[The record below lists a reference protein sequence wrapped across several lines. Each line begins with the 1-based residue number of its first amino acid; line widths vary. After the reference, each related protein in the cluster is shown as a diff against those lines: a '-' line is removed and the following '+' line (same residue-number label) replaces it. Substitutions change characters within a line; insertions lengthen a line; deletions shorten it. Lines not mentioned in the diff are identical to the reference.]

1 MYLDF
6 YQLKSPP
13 FPSTPDPT
21 LLFGSASHTAALDAL
36 AAGIATRQ
44 GFVVITGP
52 PGVGKTTVVHAY
64 LARLAPPPRTTVVLW
79 QARLT
84 FRELLV
90 LLARRF
96 EVPVQMDALG
106 AMLTQLHQRFR
117 HEAQQGCPVAL
128 LIDEAQ
134 DLPLETLAQLPL
146 LAPLTASQASCL
158 SIGLV
163 GQPALLR
170 HLRRRRLRRV
180 AQRIGRHATL
190 RPLTKAESLAYIRQ
204 RVARVALPGGPLFT
218 QGALLALVHHAHGV
232 PRDLNR
238 LCTTGL
244 QAGYWAQQQ
253 PITANLVQQV
263 LAVSPGGQPFPLG
276 RLGFAATAGFVLV
289 ASFLWVAP
297 FHPRPPALD
306 RRPVARVQPGSEA
319 VQSTS
324 TPSPR
329 RALSQAPGEGDL
341 PLGPWEAGERQ
352 RLDLP
357 LALPLP
363 GVPPTLP
370 ARPTSRAP
378 TPAPAPPRQRPPRL
392 GAGQGLNFLSNY

>member
-1 MYLDF
+1 
-6 YQLKSPP
+6 
-13 FPSTPDPT
+13 
-21 LLFGSASHTAALDAL
+21 
-36 AAGIATRQ
+36 
-44 GFVVITGP
+44 
-52 PGVGKTTVVHAY
+52 
-64 LARLAPPPRTTVVLW
+64 
-79 QARLT
+79 
-84 FRELLV
+84 
-90 LLARRF
+90 
-96 EVPVQMDALG
+96 
-106 AMLTQLHQRFR
+106 
-117 HEAQQGCPVAL
+117 
-128 LIDEAQ
+128 
-134 DLPLETLAQLPL
+134 
-146 LAPLTASQASCL
+146 
-158 SIGLV
+158 
-163 GQPALLR
+163 
-170 HLRRRRLRRV
+170 V